1 MFLPFFPHNPI
12 FTVLSRLRY
21 KSSEHNSSFTLWR
34 PEPDSFGLSE
44 SRMAARVDL
53 HISGKKIFFFTGSFT
68 LFSMTLLDWT
78 RCSSLSFPVFQKNKQ
93 RWEYL
98 FPLLF
103 KISILTLFVNYISTY
118 VYLYKLTLISS
129 HLMLSSIK
137 TIVKIKSQILRALLN
152 FCYTTVLH

>member
-53 HISGKKIFFFTGSFT
+53 HISGKKIFFFYWIIYLILHDTVRLNT
-68 LFSMTLLDWT
+68 MQLL
-78 RCSSLSFPVFQKNKQ
+78 
-93 RWEYL
+93 
-98 FPLLF
+98 
-103 KISILTLFVNYISTY
+103 
-118 VYLYKLTLISS
+118 KLPSVS
-129 HLMLSSIK
+129 K
-137 TIVKIKSQILRALLN
+137 K
-152 FCYTTVLH
+152 